1 METPKKNKGGRPRK
15 YGEKTSIQSLRVS
28 QTIKSFCQSLDNAND
43 FLIDTIQ
50 IHQNIKPLLL
60 KEKQSNTKT
69 NLVCLKGNNEPKRTH

>member
-43 FLIDTIQ
+43 FLIDTIT
-50 IHQNIKPLLL
+50 
-60 KEKQSNTKT
+60 NTPEYKAFIAKRET
-69 NLVCLKGNNEPKRTH
+69 EQYKDQPSLFKGE